1 MPYHILKNGRTY
13 LSDLGLS
20 KILRLS
26 FIRKISK
33 IHMSIL
39 KLWRQLYEKK
49 IQNSKYSKILD
60 SLAGGI
66 II

>member
-1 MPYHILKNGRTY
+1 MPYHILKNGRTN
-13 LSDLGLS
+13 LSELGLS

-26 FIRKISK
+26 FIRKISQ

-49 IQNSKYSKILD
+49 FKVF
-60 SLAGGI
+60 
-66 II
+66 